1 MKRTI
6 RHLVVDIGKRVAAV
20 FICMALLLSTIGP
33 KQAKAAGVKRHIV
46 MVLETSGSSNFYNSD
61 KTQIL
66 YTADSPIVEVKEA
79 ALKFADSL
87 KNSKDDVYVSVI
99 SYGDYAYTVC
109 DFTND
114 YDELKTSI
122 QSMYQIGGVKNLGHA
137 LETAQEQLNSVAD
150 AASIKSLILVSSGL
164 TSGGEYNNTGHW
176 SGSSVGGNWRN
187 SDNLIYL
194 YAYANVA
201 YEYAESIKRSGTKI
215 YSIGITKMMN
225 ECPES
230 VRPVAQLFQNVLRDI
245 ASENCYYPVYDIDE
259 FTFKFGQMTQEIVAG
274 TAGESDYASIN
285 GMADYRTKYYFQDDY
300 FEKGASVYNP
310 SLATMSMCLA
320 MSAFK
325 AQGITDMLQFE
336 NAYDLLSD
344 IGFEDI
350 EANPDFYNDP
360 NVDTMGVIVA
370 HKTISNADGRFTL
383 IALATRG
390 AGYHNEWAGNFKV
403 GLAGNHE
410 GFTSAK
416 DVARNFLEWYIT
428 KYGNKFEGRV
438 KLWMTGFSRA
448 AATVNLLAG
457 ELTNEKKLGQRN
469 TITFGKEDLYAYCFE
484 PPRGLNTSVCL
495 KEDAKTYT
503 NIHNILNPNDFVPKV
518 AMEDWGFIR
527 YGVDE
532 PVIPDMRRDANYNK
546 KAAKMMS
553 YYSAIGGK
561 AINDSFARLSEYENQ
576 LDAVFE
582 RIVAKAREGYW
593 ILCKPALDRAIGNPE
608 EMFETMWNANE
619 NTFRTNLAYD
629 YYWGKTSSTTMGV
642 TVDFRKIDGYGMFPT
657 AYDFIAG
664 LYEMRRIATAYNA
677 GTAGYHLTDT
687 ISKIDLYYQKNYNGN
702 LQTVKG
708 VLNYLGKDYTI
719 DFSKTQGEDLTDA
732 LKIVTD
738 ALNSRSNYYNLVQP
752 GLASVLEEVFKEG
765 GQFDGRELKFLSPL
779 GIVWGIAEGIQLI
792 VSGKLSLNTDMV
804 YASVLNK
811 LKSQGIDIDN
821 LLPKE
826 ERKNFL
832 KGIRLIAQGVVDFVG
847 TQEGTDLILSLYN
860 QPSNIPM
867 AHYPELCLSWL
878 KSMDSNYSAS
888 NTKEYSPTKSRIIY
902 INCPVDVVA
911 KASNGMTVAKF
922 TDDFVKG
929 DESVVL
935 CGVNSDGAKLMY
947 LPTNEEYTVSI
958 TAREDCTMSF
968 SVNEKDA
975 DEVCDYIENYYDLP
989 MKKGET
995 ITVSLPQEFFEDE
1008 EGNVTYIEG
1017 DNVLKSK
1024 NRTVEADVILR
1035 GEDAKAALYTV
1046 TVENDNA
1053 AGGTCTGGGEYVLGN
1068 YAMVSAAE
1076 YEDCAFI
1083 GWYEGDELV
1092 STEREYRFSV
1102 TGDRVLSAHFE
1113 GESAYGRNGIFRA
1126 TISAGEN
1133 GYVASGDD
1141 YGTEIAVNALDGY
1154 VFEVTAV
1161 SKPGYEFDG
1170 WEVDGNCTISD
1181 AASPTTEITLIDGD
1195 VTLIAK
1201 FKKYTG
1207 EGPTD
1212 PTDDPTKPTDDP
1224 TKPTDDP
1231 TKPTDDPTKPTDD
1244 PTKPTETTET
1254 GNEEIVAINGVNVS
1268 YRTDSSWTG
1277 GYNGS
1282 ITITNNS
1289 GRDINDWK
1297 MVFDMNG
1304 SIAGFW
1310 NAEIVKNENG
1320 QYFVKNVG
1328 WNGKLAKGQSIT
1340 IGFTAVGNSVV
1351 APANFRVYE
1360 KTVQSTGTG
1369 TGTGEGESTGTGAT
1383 CSVEFKTTAT
1393 WNGGCNGELVIT
1405 NTSGTALKNWQV
1417 TFTCTGQV
1425 NSVWNGRI
1433 VSRNGQTYVVGD
1445 DGSHSTIAPG
1455 ATIRIGMNL
1464 NANGSG
1470 AYPKGFTIS
1479 GK

>member
-46 MVLETSGSSNFYNSD
+46 MVLDTSGYSDFYDST

-66 YTADSPIVEVKEA
+66 FTASSPVAEVKES
-79 ALKFADSL
+79 ALKFAETL
-87 KNSKDDVYVSVI
+87 ENSIDDVYVSII
-99 SYGDYAYTVC
+99 SYGSYATTVC
-109 DFTND
+109 EFTND
-114 YDELKTSI
+114 YALLKSSIQNMWQDGGSKNMSEALKTA
-122 QSMYQIGGVKNLGHA
+122 KEKLD
-137 LETAQEQLNSVAD
+137 SVAD
-150 AASIKSLILVSSGL
+150 VASVKSLILVSSGMVN
-164 TSGGEYNNTGHW
+164 SGEYNPTGHW

-187 SDNLIYL
+187 SDSGIYI
-194 YAYANVA
+194 YAYSNKA
-201 YEYAESIKRSGTKI
+201 YEYAESIKRTGTKI

-225 ECPES
+225 ECPEA

-245 ASENCYYPVYDIDE
+245 ASENCYYPVYDIEE
-259 FTFKFGQMTQEIVAG
+259 FTFTFGQMTQEIVAG

-325 AQGITDMLQFE
+325 AQGITDMLQFQ
-336 NAYDLLSD
+336 NAYDLLSV

-370 HKTISNADGRFTL
+370 HKTISNADGQFTL

-484 PPRGLNTSVCL
+484 PPRGLNSSLCL
-495 KEDAKTYT
+495 PTVALQYT

-527 YGVDE
+527 YGVNE

-561 AINDSFARLSEYENQ
+561 VINDSFARLSEYENQ

-582 RIVAKAREGYW
+582 RIVAKAKEGYR
-593 ILCKPALDRAIGNPE
+593 IYSPNIDAE
-608 EMFETMWNANE
+608 TFEYMWSANYE
-619 NTFRTNLAYD
+619 STFRTNLAYD

-642 TVDFRKIDGYGMFPT
+642 TVDFRKVDGYGMFPT

-708 VLNYLGKDYTI
+708 VMSYAGNDYTVN
-719 DFSKTQGEDLTDA
+719 FSKTQAEDLTDV

-738 ALNSRSNYYNLVQP
+738 ALGSRDSYYYLVQN
-752 GLASVLEEVFKEG
+752 GLSAVLKEVFREG
-765 GQFDGRELKFLSPL
+765 GQFDDLDFKSFPWIGTVLVYANAVNLVAGGYIVPSADRLYDYVLSYLEKNGVYINKLLTPTEVEVFKMGVL
-779 GIVWGIAEGIQLI
+779 MLAQGIADAL
-792 VSGKLSLNTDMV
+792 
-804 YASVLNK
+804 
-811 LKSQGIDIDN
+811 
-821 LLPKE
+821 
-826 ERKNFL
+826 
-832 KGIRLIAQGVVDFVG
+832 G
-847 TQEGTDLILSLYN
+847 TQEGTDKFLSVFN
-860 QPSNIPM
+860 RAASIPM

-888 NTKEYSPTKSRIIY
+888 NKKEYSPTKSRIIY

-911 KASNGMTVAKF
+911 KASDGMTVAKF
-922 TDDFVKG
+922 TDDFVKS
-929 DESVVL
+929 DESAVL
-935 CGVNSDGAKLMY
+935 CGVNADGAKLMY

-975 DEVCDYIENYYDLP
+975 DEKCDYIENYYDLP

-995 ITVSLPQEFFEDE
+995 ITVSLPQEFFTDE
-1008 EGNVTYIEG
+1008 EGNATFVEG

-1035 GEDAKAALYTV
+1035 GEDAKAARYTI
-1046 TVENDNA
+1046 TVENGNA

-1076 YEDCAFI
+1076 YEDCAFL

-1154 VFEVTAV
+1154 AFEVTAAP
-1161 SKPGYEFDG
+1161 KPGYEFDG
-1170 WEVDGNCTISD
+1170 WEVDGNCTIAD
-1181 AASPTTEITLIDGD
+1181 AAASTTEITLIDSD

-1212 PTDDPTKPTDDP
+1212 PTDDP

-1268 YRTDSSWTG
+1268 YRTDSTWTG

-1320 QYFVKNVG
+1320 RYFVKNVG

-1360 KTVQSTGTG
+1360 KTVQSTGAG

-1405 NTSGTALKNWQV
+1405 NTSRTALKNWQV

-1445 DGSHSTIAPG
+1445 DGSHPTIAPG
-1455 ATIRIGMNL
+1455 ATVRIGMNL

-1470 AYPKGFTIS
+1470 AYPKGFTVS